1 MAQYTIAD
9 IEILRQK
16 SGISYEE
23 AVNLLEYHN
32 GSLARS
38 LVDLEKNGRI
48 RDVPNQKT
56 YGAHSRRHRSL
67 FDALFRFRV
76 VMRKGDVTVLNLSVL
91 FLIFA
96 LFTAPWLVV
105 IGTLVALVLG
115 YRITTDR
122 ESSAFSQDTLETMLH
137 RAGDNVRNTVNTFA
151 HDCSKQADAPEQTQR
166 APETETRSESP
177 ASGTTP
183 VNVQFSDE
191 GSVRVSETRDGY
203 HEAEIQ

>member
-105 IGTLVALVLG
+105 IGTLVALVDAAEWATRPL
-115 YRITTDR
+115 
-122 ESSAFSQDTLETMLH
+122 ATLDAEQ
-137 RAGDNVRNTVNTFA
+137 ADINA
-151 HDCSKQADAPEQTQR
+151 HDLGRELFGGMRRTV
-166 APETETRSESP
+166 RSAE
-177 ASGTTP
+177 
-183 VNVQFSDE
+183 E
-191 GSVRVSETRDGY
+191 GAITWL
-203 HEAEIQ
+203 